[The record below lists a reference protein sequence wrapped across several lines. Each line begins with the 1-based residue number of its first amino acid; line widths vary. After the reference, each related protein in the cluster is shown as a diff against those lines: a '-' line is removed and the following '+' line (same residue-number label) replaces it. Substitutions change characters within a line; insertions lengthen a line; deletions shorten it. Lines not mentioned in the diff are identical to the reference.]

1 LKKKKINIAVIT
13 LALSS
18 LIFSCNNNTGNEKI
32 IARVHDNVLYL
43 EEIKDIIPN
52 NASKEDSTYIAQ
64 SYIDSWIQTQLY
76 LFNAKK
82 NISDEKLDFER
93 EIQEYENSLII
104 HTYQQEIVKE
114 KYKNFEIS
122 DKEIQA
128 YYNSHKEEYTS
139 NENYYQLRYF
149 IGPESSLEKSEL
161 RALIKR
167 EDKNSD
173 YETYCLRYAIDYY
186 TDNNQWITI
195 QEIIYVFPDEMQE
208 NLKNANQKQI
218 IEYTDSTNY
227 YAVMIFNI
235 QKENELKEY
244 DIVKEEI
251 RETIIFEK
259 KIQFIKDFEK
269 EMFSEAENKG
279 DIEIFT
285 Q

>member
-1 LKKKKINIAVIT
+1 M
-13 LALSS
+13 
-18 LIFSCNNNTGNEKI
+18 FSCNNNTENEKI

-43 EEIKDIIPN
+43 EEVKDIIPN

-82 NISDEKLDFER
+82 NLSDEQLDFKR

-104 HTYQQEIVKE
+104 HTYQQEILKE

-122 DKEIQA
+122 DEEIQS

-149 IGPESSLEKSEL
+149 IGPKSSLEKNEL
-161 RALIKR
+161 RALIKK
-167 EDKNSD
+167 EDKKSD

-186 TDNNQWITI
+186 ADNTQWITI
-195 QEIIYVFPDEMQE
+195 QEIIYVFPNEMQE

-218 IEYTDSTNY
+218 IEYTDSINY
-227 YAVMIFNI
+227 YAVMIFEM
-235 QKENELKEY
+235 QRENEIKDI
-244 DIVKEEI
+244 DIVKDEI

-259 KIQFIKDFEK
+259 KIQFVKDFEK